1 MSFRM
6 GFNDYLASLVLC
18 QEFVPGI
25 EIKLRN
31 GPRETGKAIDE
42 D

>member
-1 MSFRM
+1 MSFRIR
-6 GFNDYLASLVLC
+6 FNDSLESLMLC

-31 GPRETGKAIDE
+31 GPRETGSAIDE